1 MDPLEYIVP
10 DRKRLPY
17 GMMNFAV
24 IRRDNYYY
32 VDKTRFI
39 PLIEQADP
47 FFFFIRPRR
56 FGKSLTLNILQ
67 HYYDVSTHD
76 KFDELFGGLYIGQ
89 HPTPNR
95 NSYLVLYLNLSGIS
109 GELNDYRKGLDEH
122 CGTTIES
129 FCKKYAD
136 LLPPET
142 WEELHTKKGAVAQLE
157 FLYQVCERANRNIY
171 LFIDEYDYFT
181 NAILANPEGSH
192 HHTNETYGE
201 DYLRAFFSKVK
212 AGTYSSIKRCFITGV
227 SPVTMNDL
235 TSG

>member
-10 DRKRLPY
+10 NRKRLPY
-17 GMMNFAV
+17 EMMNFAV

-89 HPTPNR
+89 HTKPQQ
-95 NSYLVLYLNLSGIS
+95 LLGALS
-109 GELNDYRKGLDEH
+109 
-122 CGTTIES
+122 
-129 FCKKYAD
+129 
-136 LLPPET
+136 
-142 WEELHTKKGAVAQLE
+142 
-157 FLYQVCERANRNIY
+157 
-171 LFIDEYDYFT
+171 
-181 NAILANPEGSH
+181 
-192 HHTNETYGE
+192 
-201 DYLRAFFSKVK
+201 
-212 AGTYSSIKRCFITGV
+212 
-227 SPVTMNDL
+227 
-235 TSG
+235 